1 MIFAKTF
8 THTLFFCALLIPFTP
23 LKAVRSIIQIDSLEE
38 ARKQITALPAGSKPG
53 CVIDFHG
60 VTVEQTSHTPPFNL
74 KKGSKKFLKS
84 LDEQSIPFVISS
96 GWFPFQAVQD
106 AVVKLGIHKLLKVE
120 STYKAP
126 LEAIVLGNQEVV
138 NVEVHSNGHL
148 VSARFPSQSE
158 DALFSEKASA
168 FEVKY
173 PDADITHLLV
183 YDDNLRNLR
192 AIERNFEQTTYA
204 GRCELMLFYVG
215 SNENY
220 SLSLSKSRGEETSS
234 PSLLTLPAKPTLV
247 VTPVASGGSSASG
260 SDNESEEAK
269 EEEVSPPQLRLRVL
283 PKPISQKSIVV
294 TPVCSS
300 SDSESGEEDTS
311 PPLTTSDED

>member
-1 MIFAKTF
+1 M
-8 THTLFFCALLIPFTP
+8 LI
-23 LKAVRSIIQIDSLEE
+23 
-38 ARKQITALPAGSKPG
+38 
-53 CVIDFHG
+53 
-60 VTVEQTSHTPPFNL
+60 
-74 KKGSKKFLKS
+74 
-84 LDEQSIPFVISS
+84 
-96 GWFPFQAVQD
+96 
-106 AVVKLGIHKLLKVE
+106 
-120 STYKAP
+120 
-126 LEAIVLGNQEVV
+126 
-138 NVEVHSNGHL
+138 
-148 VSARFPSQSE
+148 
-158 DALFSEKASA
+158 
-168 FEVKY
+168 
-173 PDADITHLLV
+173 
-183 YDDNLRNLR
+183 
-192 AIERNFEQTTYA
+192 
-204 GRCELMLFYVG
+204 